1 MARRTRDNGDTAP
14 RQVPVRMQEES
25 APERWL
31 RTLRVSGFSVIA
43 LVLLGLAVVVLAP
56 SLRLLVEQQQQITA
70 LERSVEDQ
78 RAHVED
84 VRAELGRW
92 SDPAYIEAQARQRLL
107 FIYPGEYSYIVT
119 NGPGEPE
126 VPLDAGL
133 PVSSELQ
140 ATRVDW
146 VAALLASGYG
156 AGLTDAT
163 GDELAVV
170 GAPLPA
176 GTEAAG

>member
-1 MARRTRDNGDTAP
+1 MARRTRDTGEKAP

-56 SLRLLVEQQQQITA
+56 SLRLLVEQQQQIAA
-70 LERSVEDQ
+70 LEASIESQQAQVDDVE
-78 RAHVED
+78 
-84 VRAELGRW
+84 AELGRW
-92 SDPAYIEAQARQRLL
+92 SDPAYIEAQARQRLM

-119 NGPGEPE
+119 NAPGEVDAP
-126 VPLDAGL
+126 VDAGL
-133 PVSSELQ
+133 PVSAELQ

-156 AGLTDAT
+156 AGLTNASGEDLAAT
-163 GDELAVV
+163 G
-170 GAPLPA
+170 LPA
-176 GTEAAG
+176 ATGAVG

>member
-1 MARRTRDNGDTAP
+1 MARRTRDTGEKAP

-56 SLRLLVEQQQQITA
+56 SLRLLVEQQQQISA
-70 LERSVEDQ
+70 LERSVEEQ
-78 RAHVED
+78 RAQVADVE
-84 VRAELGRW
+84 AELGRW

-119 NGPGEPE
+119 NVSGDAD
-126 VPLDAGL
+126 VPVDDGL

-146 VAALLASGYG
+146 VGALLASGYG
-156 AGLTDAT
+156 AGLTNAT

-170 GAPLPA
+170 GAPTA
-176 GTEAAG
+176 SGSEAAG